1 MSNGLGNWHQDQG
14 QPEAALAAY
23 RQAVNYDPSLV
34 TAQRRLGAACAN
46 AGDFEQALAA
56 LEAAVALE
64 PEHAPTQYNLGIVY
78 LCLGDV
84 ELAQRAFEQV
94 LALAP
99 GSQWA
104 KQAQDQLDQLNP

>member
-1 MSNGLGNWHQDQG
+1 
-14 QPEAALAAY
+14 
-23 RQAVNYDPSLV
+23 VNYDPRLV
-34 TAQRRLGAACAN
+34 TAQRSLGAAWAN

-64 PEHAPTQYNLGIVY
+64 PDHAPTQYNLGIVHLY
-78 LCLGDV
+78 LGDV
-84 ELAQRAFEQV
+84 ELARRAFEQV